1 MGKNTIGEFEEILML
16 TVGVLYKEA
25 YGIAIKEEIES
36 KLKRKVSVGAM
47 RTALKRLEKKGLL
60 KSH

>member
-25 YGIAIKEEIES
+25 YGIAIK
-36 KLKRKVSVGAM
+36 K
-47 RTALKRLEKKGLL
+47 LEKLNSELEFFINGFMLTISSKIMG
-60 KSH
+60 